1 MGEGAGKMI
10 PTNGPLTGLR
20 VVEFDAIGPVPLAA
34 MVLADLGASVVR
46 VARAPGGGQ
55 VWADTGGAVLNRN
68 RPHVHLDL
76 KDPAGRDAALSLID
90 RAEAVIEG
98 FRPGVTERLGLGP
111 EVCLGRNL
119 RLVYARMTG
128 WGQSGPRADR
138 AGHDLNYLGLTG
150 ALYAMGEA
158 DRPPPPPLNLVGD
171 YGGGAMFAV
180 AGILAAVIQ
189 ARATGRGQV
198 VDAAMTDGAA
208 VLSSLF
214 FGLTASGLWQ
224 DARGTNLLDGSK
236 PFYRTYACADGRFVA
251 VAALEP
257 AFFARLLAGL
267 GLEAAHHPQFDPG
280 GWPAMLATFAE
291 IFAGHPRDHWTQV
304 FAGSDACVTPVL
316 TFGEVADDPHNA
328 ARGTFVTVDGVVQPA
343 PAPRFSTG
351 TCTVDPTRRGLIEVS
366 DALAAW
372 TDRAG

>member
-1 MGEGAGKMI
+1 MTG
-10 PTNGPLTGLR
+10 TGPLSGLR
-20 VVEFDAIGPVPLAA
+20 VVELDAIGPVPLAA

-46 VARAPGGGQ
+46 VARAPGAGQ

-76 KDPAGRDAALSLID
+76 KDPAGREAALALID
-90 RAEAVIEG
+90 RADALIEG

-111 EVCLGRNL
+111 EVRQARNP

-128 WGQSGPRADR
+128 WGQTGPRADR

-180 AGILAAVIQ
+180 TGILAAVIQ
-189 ARATGRGQV
+189 ARAIGRGQV
-198 VDAAMTDGAA
+198 VDVAMTDGAA

-214 FGLTASGLWQ
+214 FALAASGLWQ
-224 DARGTNLLDGSK
+224 DGRATNLLDGSK

-257 AFFARLLAGL
+257 AFFAQLIAGL
-267 GLEAAHHPQFDPG
+267 GLEPALYPQFDPG
-280 GWPAMLATFAE
+280 GWPAMQATFAE
-291 IFAGHPRDHWTQV
+291 IFAGHPRDHWVQV
-304 FAGSDACVTPVL
+304 FAGTDACVSPVL
-316 TFGEVADDPHNA
+316 AFGEAADDPHNA
-328 ARGTFVTVDGVVQPA
+328 ARGTFVRVDGVVQPA
-343 PAPRFSTG
+343 PAPRFSATP
-351 TCTVDPTRRGLIEVS
+351 CTVDPGRRGLIDLSE
-366 DALAAW
+366 ALAAW
-372 TDRAG
+372 ADGAG